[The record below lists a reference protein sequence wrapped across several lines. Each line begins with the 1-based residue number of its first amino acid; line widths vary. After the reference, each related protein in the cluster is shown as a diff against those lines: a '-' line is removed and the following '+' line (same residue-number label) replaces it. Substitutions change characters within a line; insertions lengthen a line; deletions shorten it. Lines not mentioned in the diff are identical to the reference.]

1 MANQMIALQARNP
14 QLPDP
19 ARATTQM
26 ANMINLASQQRAA
39 QLQGERLRQE
49 MEFAR
54 AGEARE
60 VELQAPKLAKA
71 QAEATGMDLKTGAE
85 FNAFVYTAL
94 KNADSPDQVV
104 GFAQRIASLPQFQ
117 NPLYQ
122 GMLSDAVENMP
133 TDPAM
138 FQPWKEASAS
148 KALTA
153 AEELSNEFTT
163 QNLGTST
170 RVIRTPKYGRGP
182 AEVVEGSEAAVDIKP
197 TVVNVEGI
205 GPVIVDPN
213 TGMGYPAA
221 AGATGAYTPP
231 GAGGSRGVA
240 GGEPA
245 KGSVAAALQTNPG
258 AIKDGGFAKSQ
269 PGYTGASGGFATF
282 KTPEDGVRAQENLL
296 RTAYV
301 GKGFNTINKIV
312 NRYAPQGPENSAASV
327 SNYKKYVAQ
336 RAGVDINAPITAAQI
351 PVVAQAMREFETG
364 NTSGGGRGTAG
375 ASAGAGEPRTLT
387 QTASAAERQRKVKTF
402 QDLTGVD
409 LNTQLNKET
418 DPVSKLIKGSTGG
431 MVEALGAEIV
441 GAIPES
447 LGGGATPGMK
457 NIGQLETIATTLTL
471 AFAPDG
477 RLSTGVSNE
486 DRRVIERQL
495 GVIQDPMIP
504 SGKRLAAWGE
514 VKRIMARTIGL
525 TAGQKTT
532 PTTGGSQ
539 GNGRPSLDSFRRK
552 K

>member
-1 MANQMIALQARNP
+1 
-14 QLPDP
+14 
-19 ARATTQM
+19 
-26 ANMINLASQQRAA
+26 
-39 QLQGERLRQE
+39 
-49 MEFAR
+49 
-54 AGEARE
+54 
-60 VELQAPKLAKA
+60 
-71 QAEATGMDLKTGAE
+71 
-85 FNAFVYTAL
+85 
-94 KNADSPDQVV
+94 
-104 GFAQRIASLPQFQ
+104 
-117 NPLYQ
+117 
-122 GMLSDAVENMP
+122 
-133 TDPAM
+133 
-138 FQPWKEASAS
+138 
-148 KALTA
+148 
-153 AEELSNEFTT
+153 
-163 QNLGTST
+163 
-170 RVIRTPKYGRGP
+170 
-182 AEVVEGSEAAVDIKP
+182 
-197 TVVNVEGI
+197 
-205 GPVIVDPN
+205 
-213 TGMGYPAA
+213 MGYPAA

-364 NTSGGGRGTAG
+364 NTIGRRGTAS
-375 ASAGAGEPRTLT
+375 ASAGAGEPRTLS
-387 QTASAAERQRKVKTF
+387 QTASASERQRKVKTF

-525 TAGQKTT
+525 TPGQKTT
-532 PTTGGSQ
+532 PTTGASQ
-539 GNGRPSLDSFRRK
+539 GNDRPSLDSFRRK

>member
-19 ARATTQM
+19 SRQTAQF
-26 ANMINLASQQRAA
+26 ANMINMARQAEAA
-39 QLQGERLRQE
+39 QLQGARTRQE

-54 AGEARE
+54 AEEARRA
-60 VELQAPKLAKA
+60 ELQAPNVAKA
-71 QAEATGMDLKTGAE
+71 RSE
-85 FNAFVYTAL
+85 
-94 KNADSPDQVV
+94 ADSARLKYVMDYFDTSILALTKVRDPQQAMAV
-104 GFAQRIASLPQFQ
+104 GNRIKSLFPEPELQASIDETLASIPQ
-117 NPLYQ
+117 
-122 GMLSDAVENMP
+122 
-133 TDPAM
+133 DPAQ
-138 FQPWKEASAS
+138 FEAWREDSLFRTMEA
-148 KALTA
+148 KDQLAQ
-153 AEELSNEFTT
+153 EFTT

-170 RVIRTPKYGRGP
+170 RVIRAPKYGRGG
-182 AEVVEGSEAAVDIKP
+182 AEVVEGSQAAVDIKP

-364 NTSGGGRGTAG
+364 NTIGRRGTAS
-375 ASAGAGEPRTLT
+375 ASAGAGEPRTLS
-387 QTASAAERQRKVKTF
+387 QTASASERQRKVKTF

-525 TAGQKTT
+525 TPGQKTT
-532 PTTGGSQ
+532 PTTGASQ
-539 GNGRPSLDSFRRK
+539 GNDRPSLDSFRRK